1 MDIKNAWEN
10 KTVRISVIGAALIVL
25 IIVISQSIFS
35 TPVKKEKKTQKKDMQ
50 TGFLIDDSQM
60 TKLSNEESQK
70 TYNEMVRQNRIDQ
83 NAAKADR
90 DKAEKA
96 QQESKVQIANL
107 ASQVQQLSTQLTDMQ
122 TSRNGN
128 RNLDAGGSRKNVNEQ
143 APATP
148 YQLNPGL
155 VPDTLRSH
163 RPEIAQCGLSRRV
176 QLRQMVLMV
185 SFRLCRYPKAG

>member
-107 ASQVQQLSTQLTDMQ
+107 ASWIGPYISIHFLS
-122 TSRNGN
+122 
-128 RNLDAGGSRKNVNEQ
+128 
-143 APATP
+143 
-148 YQLNPGL
+148 LNPLL
-155 VPDTLRSH
+155 VR
-163 RPEIAQCGLSRRV
+163 RRRYSRGE
-176 QLRQMVLMV
+176 
-185 SFRLCRYPKAG
+185 RYPSALCGCHSL